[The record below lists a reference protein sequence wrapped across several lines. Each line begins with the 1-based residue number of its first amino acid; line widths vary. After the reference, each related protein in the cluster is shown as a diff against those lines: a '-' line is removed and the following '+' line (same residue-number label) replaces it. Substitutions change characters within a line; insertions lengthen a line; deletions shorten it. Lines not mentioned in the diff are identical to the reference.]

1 MTLNQ
6 LHLFIFFLID
16 GIIIGIIFDIF
27 RILRKTF
34 KHKDFVIYLQDILF
48 WILTGILLLYTTF
61 IFNDS
66 EIRLYMILSSFLG
79 FIIYL
84 FTISKFF
91 IKVSV
96 KIILFIKN
104 KIFLQ
109 PYMFLT
115 INVRKARKKEGFWK
129 KR

>member
-1 MTLNQ
+1 M
-6 LHLFIFFLID
+6 D
-16 GIIIGIIFDIF
+16 KCVIITGIIFDIF

>member
-91 IKVSV
+91 INISV